1 VLLGLLAGLHGWR
14 LGGEAVAAA
23 VLGGILAALLVSLH
37 GH

>member
-1 VLLGLLAGLHGWR
+1 VIPWLVHGWR

-23 VLGGILAALLVSLH
+23 VLGGILAALLASLH